1 MVVTRS
7 GKRSVGCAPIS
18 PPIRLEEPDCKK
30 LQQELIPA
38 QTSGQDMTPRPVE
51 GGIAHDISNDTI
63 LQRTGIVA
71 GPLDVLPDVIIEQC
85 EIEIG
90 KYQERLWKNDSD
102 EEDCVATQVTC
113 AMRILRA
120 EVYGQ
125 HGSAARLLPVIQ
137 RQMLPALNNAL
148 EILSAKIAKP
158 TGCAESQ
165 QGLADTDPIIKETKG
180 VIMYF
185 QNLMDDTAEHYKIRR
200 T

>member
-7 GKRSVGCAPIS
+7 GKRSVECAPIS
-18 PPIRLEEPDCKK
+18 PPIRLEEPDCKN

-38 QTSGQDMTPRPVE
+38 QTSGQDMSPCPVE

-85 EIEIG
+85 EIEIE

-113 AMRILRA
+113 VMRILRA

-125 HGSAARLLPVIQ
+125 YGSAARLLPVIQ